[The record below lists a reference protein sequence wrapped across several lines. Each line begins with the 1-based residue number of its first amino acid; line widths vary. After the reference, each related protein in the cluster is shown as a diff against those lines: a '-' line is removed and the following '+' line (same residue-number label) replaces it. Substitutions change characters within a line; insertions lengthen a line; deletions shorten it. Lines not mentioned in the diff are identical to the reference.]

1 MRMNFT
7 FAARALLAT
16 LIAGS
21 ALAAAADDKVDKVV
35 VATNWRAQPG
45 HGGFY
50 QALADGTY
58 KKYGLDVDIQQGG
71 PQVNNRPMLPA
82 GKVDFLMSGNMLLPF
97 DSVKQGIPSV
107 VVAAYFQKDPQ
118 AIIAHPG
125 QGFEKFSDLTKA
137 KTVLLAKDG
146 QISYW
151 QWMKKAY
158 GMRDSQI
165 RPYNY
170 SLSQFLADKEAVQQA
185 YATSEPLAVEKQ
197 AGFKPVVLSL
207 ADAGWSTYG
216 MVIETR
222 QDLVK
227 NKPDMVRRFVE
238 ATNIGYYNYL
248 YGDRSKGD
256 ALIRQINPDIA
267 DDNIEKSIPILRAHI
282 DVGDALTQGIGAM
295 TDARMKDFYDKSVAA
310 GLYKAGDFKLADV
323 YTTQFV
329 DKGVGLDLRKK
340 LTAK

>member
-1 MRMNFT
+1 MRLPT
-7 FAARALLAT
+7 LLART
-16 LIAGS
+16 
-21 ALAAAADDKVDKVV
+21 ALAAALAGAALAAIAQDKVA

-58 KKYGLDVDIQQGG
+58 KKYGLEVDIQQGG

-82 GKVDFLMSGNMLLPF
+82 GKVDFLMTGNMLMAF
-97 DSVKQGIPSV
+97 DNIKQKVPTV

-125 QGFEKFSDLTKA
+125 QGIDKFADIAKA
-137 KTVLLAKDG
+137 KTVLMAKDG

-158 GMRDSQI
+158 GVRDEQV

-170 SLSQFLADKEAVQQA
+170 SLSQFLADKQSVQQA

-227 NKPDMVRRFVE
+227 TKPDVVRRFVE
-238 ATNIGYYNYL
+238 ATNIGYVNYL
-248 YGDRSKGD
+248 YGDRRAAD
-256 ALIRQINPDIA
+256 ALIKKINPDIS
-267 DDNIEKSIPILRAHI
+267 DDYVEKSIPILRAHI
-282 DVGDALTQGIGAM
+282 DVGDAPEKGIGAIS
-295 TDARMKDFYDKSVAA
+295 DARMKDFYEKTIAA
-310 GLYKAGDFKLADV
+310 GLYKEGDFDYRSA

-329 DKGVGLDLRKK
+329 NKGAGVDLRKS
-340 LTAK
+340 LTKN

>member
-1 MRMNFT
+1 MRLQALF
-7 FAARALLAT
+7 FARPVLAT
-16 LIAGS
+16 LLAGS
-21 ALAAAADDKVDKVV
+21 AFAAGAQDKVV
-35 VATNWRAQPG
+35 LATNWRAQPG

-58 KKYGLDVDIQQGG
+58 KKYGLEVDIQQGG

-82 GKVDFLMSGNMLLPF
+82 GKVDFLMTGNMLMAF
-97 DSVKQGIPSV
+97 DNIKQKVPTV

-125 QGFEKFSDLTKA
+125 QGIEKFSDLTKA

-158 GMRDSQI
+158 GMRDEQV

-170 SLSQFLADKEAVQQA
+170 SLSQFLADKQSVQQA

-222 QDLVK
+222 QELVK
-227 NKPDMVRRFVE
+227 NKPDLVRRFVE
-238 ATNIGYYNYL
+238 ASNIGHYNYL
-248 YGDRSKGD
+248 YGDRRAAD
-256 ALIRQINPDIA
+256 ALIKKINPDIS
-267 DDNIEKSIPILRAHI
+267 DDYIEKSMPILRAHI
-282 DVGDALTQGIGAM
+282 DVGDATAQGIGAIS
-295 TDARMKDFYDKSVAA
+295 DARMKDFHDKTVAA
-310 GLYKAGDFKLADV
+310 GLYKPTDFNYAEA

-329 DKGVGLDLRKK
+329 NRGTGLELRKAA
-340 LTAK
+340 AK

>member
-1 MRMNFT
+1 MKISAP
-7 FAARALLAT
+7 FAARGLLAALLAGT
-16 LIAGS
+16 AFAAIAQ
-21 ALAAAADDKVDKVV
+21 DKVTI
-35 VATNWRAQPG
+35 ATNWRAQPG

-58 KKYGLDVDIQQGG
+58 KKYGLDVEIQQGG

-82 GKVDFLMSGNMLLPF
+82 GKVDFLMTGNMLMAF
-97 DSVKQGIPSV
+97 DNIKQKVPTV
-107 VVAAYFQKDPQ
+107 VVAAYFQRDPQ

-125 QGFEKFSDLTKA
+125 QGIDKFADIAKA

-158 GMRDSQI
+158 GVRDEQV

-170 SLSQFLADKEAVQQA
+170 SLSQFLADKQSVQQA

-227 NKPDMVRRFVE
+227 TKPDVVRRFVE
-238 ATNIGYYNYL
+238 ATNIGWVNYL
-248 YGDRSKGD
+248 YGDRKAAD
-256 ALIRQINPDIA
+256 EMIRKINPDIS
-267 DDNIEKSIPILRAHI
+267 EEYVQKSIPILRAHI
-282 DVGDALTQGIGAM
+282 DVGDAQTKGIGAM
-295 TDARMKDFYDKSVAA
+295 SDERMKDFYDKTVEA
-310 GLYKAGDFKLADV
+310 GLYKPTDFDYRQA
-323 YTTQFV
+323 YTLQFV
-329 DKGVGLDLRKK
+329 NKGTGVDLRKSLNK
-340 LTAK
+340 N

>member
-1 MRMNFT
+1 MQASFI
-7 FAARALLAT
+7 ARPLLAALLAGG
-16 LIAGS
+16 AFA
-21 ALAAAADDKVDKVV
+21 ALAQDKVLL
-35 VATNWRAQPG
+35 ATNWRAQPG

-58 KKYGLDVDIQQGG
+58 RKYGLEVDIQQGG

-82 GKVDFLMSGNMLLPF
+82 GKVDFLMTGNMLMAF
-97 DSVKQGIPSV
+97 DNIKQKVPTV

-125 QGFEKFSDLTKA
+125 QGIEKFSDLTKA
-137 KTVLLAKDG
+137 RTVLLAKDG

-158 GMRDSQI
+158 GMRDEQV

-170 SLSQFLADKEAVQQA
+170 SLSQFLADKQSVQQA

-222 QDLVK
+222 QELVK
-227 NKPDMVRRFVE
+227 SKPDVVRRFVE
-238 ATNIGYYNYL
+238 ASNIGYYNYL
-248 YGDRSKGD
+248 YGDRRAAD
-256 ALIRQINPDIA
+256 AMIQKINPDIS
-267 DDNIEKSIPILRAHI
+267 DEYIQKSIPILREHI
-282 DVGDALTQGIGAM
+282 DIGDAATKGIGAIS
-295 TDARMKDFYDKSVAA
+295 DARMKDFYDKTVAA
-310 GLYKAGDFKLADV
+310 GLYKPGDFNYAEA

-329 DKGVGLDLRKK
+329 NKGTGLELRKAA
-340 LTAK
+340 AK

>member
-1 MRMNFT
+1 MQ
-7 FAARALLAT
+7 ASASSIARPV
-16 LIAGS
+16 
-21 ALAAAADDKVDKVV
+21 LAAMLACSAIAAVAQDKVV
-35 VATNWRAQPG
+35 LATNWRAQPG

-58 KKYGLDVDIQQGG
+58 KKFGLDVDIQQGG

-82 GKVDFLMSGNMLLPF
+82 GKVDFLMTGNMLMAF
-97 DSVKQGIPSV
+97 DNIKQKVPTV

-125 QGFEKFSDLTKA
+125 QGIEKFADLTKA

-158 GMRDSQI
+158 GMRDEQI

-170 SLSQFLADKEAVQQA
+170 SLSQFLADKQSVQQA

-227 NKPDMVRRFVE
+227 TKPDLVRRFVE
-238 ATNIGYYNYL
+238 ASNIGYYNYL
-248 YGDRSKGD
+248 YGDRKAAD
-256 ALIRQINPDIA
+256 ALIRKINPDISEEY
-267 DDNIEKSIPILRAHI
+267 IEKSLPILREHI
-282 DVGDALTQGIGAM
+282 DVGDAATQGIGAIS
-295 TDARMKDFYDKSVAA
+295 DARMKDFHGKAVAA
-310 GLYKAGDFKLADV
+310 GLYKDSDFNYADA

-329 DKGVGLDLRKK
+329 NKGTGLELRKAA
-340 LTAK
+340 AK

>member
-1 MRMNFT
+1 MRLQAPF
-7 FAARALLAT
+7 FARPLLAALLA
-16 LIAGS
+16 GS
-21 ALAAAADDKVDKVV
+21 AFATAAQDKVV
-35 VATNWRAQPG
+35 LATNWRAQPG

-58 KKYGLDVDIQQGG
+58 KKYGLEVDIQQGG

-82 GKVDFLMSGNMLLPF
+82 GKVDFLMTGNMLMAF
-97 DSVKQGIPSV
+97 DNIKQKVPTV

-125 QGFEKFSDLTKA
+125 QGIEKFSDLTKA

-158 GMRDSQI
+158 GMRDEQV

-170 SLSQFLADKEAVQQA
+170 SLSQFLADKQSVQQA

-222 QDLVK
+222 QELVK
-227 NKPDMVRRFVE
+227 NKPDLVRRFVE
-238 ATNIGYYNYL
+238 ASNIGYYNYL
-248 YGDRSKGD
+248 YGDRKAAD
-256 ALIRQINPDIA
+256 ALIKKINPDIS
-267 DDNIEKSIPILRAHI
+267 DDYIEKSMPILRAHI
-282 DVGDALTQGIGAM
+282 DVGDATAQGIGAIS
-295 TDARMKDFYDKSVAA
+295 DARMKDFHDKTVAA
-310 GLYKAGDFKLADV
+310 GLYKPTDFNYAEA

-329 DKGVGLDLRKK
+329 NKSTGLELRKSA
-340 LTAK
+340 AK

>member
-1 MRMNFT
+1 MKHHAP

-16 LIAGS
+16 LLAGS
-21 ALAAAADDKVDKVV
+21 AFAAIAQDKVV
-35 VATNWRAQPG
+35 LATNWRAQPG

-58 KKYGLDVDIQQGG
+58 KKYGLDVEIQQGG

-82 GKVDFLMSGNMLLPF
+82 GKVDFLMTGNMLMAF
-97 DSVKQGIPSV
+97 DNIKQKVPTV

-125 QGFEKFSDLTKA
+125 QGIDKFADIAKA

-158 GMRDSQI
+158 GTRDEQV

-170 SLSQFLADKEAVQQA
+170 SLSQFLADKQAVQQA

-222 QDLVK
+222 QELVK
-227 NKPDMVRRFVE
+227 TKPDVVRRFVE
-238 ATNIGYYNYL
+238 ASNIGYVNYL
-248 YGDRSKGD
+248 YGDRKAAD
-256 ALIRQINPDIA
+256 AMIRKINPDIS
-267 DDNIEKSIPILRAHI
+267 DEYVEKSIPILRAHI
-282 DVGDALTQGIGAM
+282 DVGDAQSQGIGAM
-295 TDARMKDFYDKSVAA
+295 SDARMKDFYEKTVSA
-310 GLYKAGDFKLADV
+310 GLYKPTDFDYRQA
-323 YTTQFV
+323 YTLQFV
-329 DKGVGLDLRKK
+329 NKGAGVDLRKS
-340 LTAK
+340 LAKN

>member
-1 MRMNFT
+1 MQSDSRLI
-7 FAARALLAT
+7 ARSLLAT
-16 LIAGS
+16 VLAGS
-21 ALAAAADDKVDKVV
+21 AFAAIAQDKVV
-35 VATNWRAQPG
+35 LATNWRAQPG

-58 KKYGLDVDIQQGG
+58 KKYGLDVEIQQGG

-82 GKVDFLMSGNMLLPF
+82 GKVDFLMTGNMLMAF
-97 DSVKQGIPSV
+97 DNIKQKVPTV

-125 QGFEKFSDLTKA
+125 QGFEKFADLSKA

-158 GMRDSQI
+158 GMRDEQV

-170 SLSQFLADKEAVQQA
+170 SLSQFLADKQAVQQA

-227 NKPDMVRRFVE
+227 TKPDVVRRFVE
-238 ATNIGYYNYL
+238 ATNIGTYNYL
-248 YGDRSKGD
+248 YGDRKAAD
-256 ALIRQINPDIA
+256 EMIQKINPDIS
-267 DDNIEKSIPILRAHI
+267 DEYIEKSIPILRAHI
-282 DVGDALTQGIGAM
+282 DVGDATTKGIGAIS
-295 TDARMKDFYDKSVAA
+295 DERMKDFYDKTVSA
-310 GLYKAGDFKLADV
+310 GLYKPTDFNYRDA

-329 DKGVGLDLRKK
+329 NKGTGVELRKAA
-340 LTAK
+340 AK

>member
-1 MRMNFT
+1 MKLNAP
-7 FAARALLAT
+7 FAARGLLAALLAGT
-16 LIAGS
+16 
-21 ALAAAADDKVDKVV
+21 ALAAIAQDKVV
-35 VATNWRAQPG
+35 MATNWRAQPG

-58 KKYGLDVDIQQGG
+58 KKYGLEVDIQQGG

-82 GKVDFLMSGNMLLPF
+82 GKVDFLMTGNMLMAF
-97 DSVKQGIPSV
+97 DNIKQKVPTV
-107 VVAAYFQKDPQ
+107 VVAAYFQRDPQ

-125 QGFEKFSDLTKA
+125 QGIDKFADIAKA

-158 GMRDSQI
+158 GVRDEQV

-170 SLSQFLADKEAVQQA
+170 SLSQFLADKQSVQQA

-227 NKPDMVRRFVE
+227 TKPDVVRRFVE
-238 ATNIGYYNYL
+238 ATNIGWVNYL
-248 YGDRSKGD
+248 YGDHKAAD
-256 ALIRQINPDIA
+256 EMIKKINPDIS
-267 DDNIEKSIPILRAHI
+267 DEYVQKSIPILRAHI
-282 DVGDALTQGIGAM
+282 DVGDARTQGIGAM
-295 TDARMKDFYDKSVAA
+295 SDARMKDFYEKTVEA
-310 GLYKAGDFKLADV
+310 GLYKPTDFDYRQA
-323 YTTQFV
+323 YTLQFV
-329 DKGVGLDLRKK
+329 NKGTGVDLRKS
-340 LTAK
+340 LAKD

>member
-1 MRMNFT
+1 MKSHAP
-7 FAARALLAT
+7 FAARTLLAT
-16 LIAGS
+16 LLAGT
-21 ALAAAADDKVDKVV
+21 ALAAIAQDKVV
-35 VATNWRAQPG
+35 LATNWRAQPG

-58 KKYGLDVDIQQGG
+58 KKYGLDVEIQQGG

-82 GKVDFLMSGNMLLPF
+82 GKVDFLMTGNMLMAF
-97 DSVKQGIPSV
+97 DNIKQKVPTV

-125 QGFEKFSDLTKA
+125 QGIDKFADIAKA

-158 GMRDSQI
+158 GVRDEQV

-170 SLSQFLADKEAVQQA
+170 SLSQFLADKQAVQQA

-222 QDLVK
+222 QELVK
-227 NKPDMVRRFVE
+227 TKPDVVRRFVE
-238 ATNIGYYNYL
+238 ASNIGYVNYL
-248 YGDRSKGD
+248 YGDRKAAD
-256 ALIRQINPDIA
+256 AMIRKINPDIS
-267 DDNIEKSIPILRAHI
+267 DDYVEKSIPILRAHI
-282 DVGDALTQGIGAM
+282 DVGDAQTQGIGAM
-295 TDARMKDFYDKSVAA
+295 SDARMKDFYEKTVEA
-310 GLYKAGDFKLADV
+310 GLYKPTDFDYRQA
-323 YTTQFV
+323 YTLQFV
-329 DKGVGLDLRKK
+329 NKGAGVELRKS
-340 LTAK
+340 LAKN

>member
-1 MRMNFT
+1 MQLNRALART
-7 FAARALLAT
+7 TLVGLLAGTAFAAFAQ
-16 LIAGS
+16 
-21 ALAAAADDKVDKVV
+21 DKVV
-35 VATNWRAQPG
+35 MATNWRAQPG

-58 KKYGLDVDIQQGG
+58 KKYGLEVDIQQGG
-71 PQVNNRPMLPA
+71 PQVNNRPMLPV
-82 GKVDFLMSGNMLLPF
+82 GRVDFLMTGNMLMAF
-97 DSVKQGIPSV
+97 DNIKQKVPTV

-118 AIIAHPG
+118 AFIAHPG
-125 QGFEKFSDLTKA
+125 QGIDTFADIAKA

-146 QISYW
+146 QISFW

-158 GMRDSQI
+158 NVRDEQI

-170 SLSQFLADKEAVQQA
+170 SLSQFLADKQSVQQA

-227 NKPDMVRRFVE
+227 NKPDVVRRFVE

-248 YGDRSKGD
+248 YGNRKPADD
-256 ALIRQINPDIA
+256 LIKKINPDIS
-267 DDNIEKSIPILRAHI
+267 DEYIEKSIPILRAHI
-282 DVGDALTQGIGAM
+282 DVGDAPTKGIGAIS
-295 TDARMKDFYDKSVAA
+295 DERMKDFYGKAIEA
-310 GLYKAGDFKLADV
+310 GLYKEGDFDYRSA

-329 DKGVGLDLRKK
+329 NKGTGVELRKK
-340 LTAK
+340 D

>member
-1 MRMNFT
+1 MKT
-7 FAARALLAT
+7 PAPFAARALLAT
-16 LIAGS
+16 LLAGTAFAAIAQ
-21 ALAAAADDKVDKVV
+21 DKVV
-35 VATNWRAQPG
+35 LATNWRAQPG

-58 KKYGLDVDIQQGG
+58 KKYGLDVEIQQGG

-82 GKVDFLMSGNMLLPF
+82 GKVDFLMTGNMLMAF
-97 DSVKQGIPSV
+97 DNIKQKVPTV

-125 QGFEKFSDLTKA
+125 QGIDKFADIAKA

-158 GMRDSQI
+158 GTRDEQV

-170 SLSQFLADKEAVQQA
+170 SLSQFLADKQSVQQA

-222 QDLVK
+222 QELVK
-227 NKPDMVRRFVE
+227 TKPDVVRRFVE
-238 ATNIGYYNYL
+238 ASNIGYVNYL
-248 YGDRSKGD
+248 YGDRSAAD
-256 ALIRQINPDIA
+256 AMIKKINPDIG
-267 DDNIEKSIPILRAHI
+267 DEYIQKSLPILRAHI
-282 DVGDALTQGIGAM
+282 DVGDAPTKGIGAM
-295 TDARMKDFYDKSVAA
+295 SDERMKDFYDKSVEA
-310 GLYKAGDFKLADV
+310 GLYKPTDFNYRDA
-323 YTTQFV
+323 YTLQFV
-329 DKGVGLDLRKK
+329 NKGAGVELRKS
-340 LTAK
+340 LAKN

>member
-1 MRMNFT
+1 MQSDSRFI
-7 FAARALLAT
+7 ARSLLAT
-16 LIAGS
+16 VLAGS
-21 ALAAAADDKVDKVV
+21 AFAAFAQDKVV
-35 VATNWRAQPG
+35 LATNWRAQPG

-58 KKYGLDVDIQQGG
+58 KKYGLDVEIQQGG

-82 GKVDFLMSGNMLLPF
+82 GKVDFLMTGNMLMAF
-97 DSVKQGIPSV
+97 DNIKQKVPTV

-125 QGFEKFSDLTKA
+125 QGFEKFADLARA

-158 GMRDSQI
+158 GMRDEQV

-170 SLSQFLADKEAVQQA
+170 SLSQFLADKQAVQQA

-227 NKPDMVRRFVE
+227 TKPDVVRRFVE
-238 ATNIGYYNYL
+238 ATNIGTYNYL
-248 YGDRSKGD
+248 YGDRKAAD
-256 ALIRQINPDIA
+256 AMIQKINPDIS
-267 DDNIEKSIPILRAHI
+267 DDYIEKSIPILRAHI
-282 DVGDALTQGIGAM
+282 DVGDAATKGIGAIS
-295 TDARMKDFYDKSVAA
+295 DERMKDFYDKTVAA
-310 GLYKAGDFKLADV
+310 GLYKPTDFNYRDA

-329 DKGVGLDLRKK
+329 NKGTGVELRKAA
-340 LTAK
+340 AK

>member
-1 MRMNFT
+1 MRLQAPFI
-7 FAARALLAT
+7 ARALLTT
-16 LIAGS
+16 LLAGTAFA
-21 ALAAAADDKVDKVV
+21 ALAQDKVV
-35 VATNWRAQPG
+35 LATNWRAQPG

-58 KKYGLDVDIQQGG
+58 KKFGLDVEIQQGG

-82 GKVDFLMSGNMLLPF
+82 GKIDFLMTGNLLMAF
-97 DSVKQGIPSV
+97 DNIKQKVPTV
-107 VVAAYFQKDPQ
+107 AVAAYFQKDPQ

-125 QGFEKFSDLTKA
+125 QGFEKFADLAKA

-158 GMRDSQI
+158 GMRDEQV

-170 SLSQFLADKEAVQQA
+170 SLSQFLADKQSVQQA
-185 YATSEPLAVEKQ
+185 YATSEPFAVEKQ

-227 NKPDMVRRFVE
+227 NKPDLVRRFVE
-238 ATNIGYYNYL
+238 ATNIGHYNYL
-248 YGDRSKGD
+248 YGDRKAAD
-256 ALIRQINPDIA
+256 AMIQKINPDISE
-267 DDNIEKSIPILRAHI
+267 DYIEKSIPVLRAHM
-282 DVGDALTQGIGAM
+282 DVGDAPTKGIGAIS
-295 TDARMKDFYDKSVAA
+295 DARMKDFYDKTVEA
-310 GLYKAGDFKLADV
+310 GLYKPTDFNSQDA

-329 DKGVGLDLRKK
+329 NKGTGLDIRKALVK
-340 LTAK
+340 

>member
-1 MRMNFT
+1 MQFPSS
-7 FAARALLAT
+7 FIARGLVAT
-16 LIAGS
+16 LIASS
-21 ALAAAADDKVDKVV
+21 AATAFAQDKVV
-35 VATNWRAQPG
+35 LATNWRAQPG

-82 GKVDFLMSGNMLLPF
+82 GKVDFLMTGNMLMAF
-97 DSVKQGIPSV
+97 DNIKQKVPTV

-125 QGFEKFSDLTKA
+125 QGFDKFADLAKA

-158 GMRDSQI
+158 GMRDEQV

-170 SLSQFLADKEAVQQA
+170 SLSQFLADKQSVQQA

-227 NKPDMVRRFVE
+227 NKADMVRRFVE
-238 ATNIGYYNYL
+238 ASNIGYYNYL
-248 YGDRSKGD
+248 YGDRKAAD
-256 ALIRQINPDIA
+256 EMIKKINPDIT
-267 DDNIEKSIPILRAHI
+267 DEYIEKSIPILRAHI
-282 DVGDALTQGIGAM
+282 DVGDATAKGIGAM
-295 TDARMKDFYDKSVAA
+295 TDERMKDFYDKTVSA
-310 GLYKAGDFKLADV
+310 GLYKPTDFNYRDA

-329 DKGVGLDLRKK
+329 NKGTGVELRKAA
-340 LTAK
+340 AK

>member
-1 MRMNFT
+1 MT
-7 FAARALLAT
+7 LSAPSTARSLLAALLAG
-16 LIAGS
+16 IAFS
-21 ALAAAADDKVDKVV
+21 AVAQDKVV
-35 VATNWRAQPG
+35 LATNWRAQPG

-50 QALADGTY
+50 QALTDGTY
-58 KKYGLDVDIQQGG
+58 KKYGLDVDIQQAG

-82 GKVDFLMSGNMLLPF
+82 GKVDFLMTGNLLMAF
-97 DSVKQGIPSV
+97 DNIKQKVPTV
-107 VVAAYFQKDPQ
+107 VVAAYFQRDPQ

-125 QGFEKFSDLTKA
+125 QGIDKFADIAKA

-158 GMRDSQI
+158 GVRDEQV

-170 SLSQFLADKEAVQQA
+170 SLSQFLADKQSVQQA

-227 NKPDMVRRFVE
+227 TKPEVVRRFVE
-238 ATNIGYYNYL
+238 ATNLGWVNYL
-248 YGDRSKGD
+248 YGDAK
-256 ALIRQINPDIA
+256 AANEMIKKINPDISGEYV
-267 DDNIEKSIPILRAHI
+267 EKSLPILRAHI
-282 DVGDALTQGIGAM
+282 DVGDAQTRGIGAM
-295 TDARMKDFYDKSVAA
+295 TDARIKDFYDKAVEA
-310 GLYKAGDFKLADV
+310 GLYKPTDFDYRQA
-323 YTTQFV
+323 YTLQFV
-329 DKGVGLDLRKK
+329 NKGTGVDLRKS
-340 LTAK
+340 LTKN

>member
-1 MRMNFT
+1 MQTESRFI
-7 FAARALLAT
+7 ARRLIATLLAGT
-16 LIAGS
+16 
-21 ALAAAADDKVDKVV
+21 ALAAFAQDKVTI
-35 VATNWRAQPG
+35 ATNWRAQPG

-58 KKYGLDVDIQQGG
+58 KKYGLDVEIQQGG

-82 GKVDFLMSGNMLLPF
+82 GKIDFLMTGNMLMAF
-97 DSVKQGIPSV
+97 DNIKQKVPTV

-125 QGFEKFSDLTKA
+125 QGFEKFSDLAKA

-158 GMRDSQI
+158 GMRDEQV
-165 RPYNY
+165 RPYNF
-170 SLSQFLADKEAVQQA
+170 SLSQFLADKQSVQQA

-197 AGFKPVVLSL
+197 AGFMPVVLSL

-216 MVIETR
+216 MVVETR

-227 NKPDMVRRFVE
+227 TKPDLVKRFVE

-248 YGDRSKGD
+248 YGDRKAAD
-256 ALIRQINPDIA
+256 AMIQKINPDIS
-267 DDNIEKSIPILRAHI
+267 DDYIEKSMPILRAHI
-282 DVGDALTQGIGAM
+282 DVGDATTQGIGAM
-295 TDARMKDFYDKSVAA
+295 SDERMKDFYDKAVSA
-310 GLYKAGDFKLADV
+310 GLYKPTDFNYRDA
-323 YTTQFV
+323 YTRQFV
-329 DKGVGLDLRKK
+329 NKGVGIDIRKAA
-340 LTAK
+340 AK

>member
-1 MRMNFT
+1 MKLNAP
-7 FAARALLAT
+7 FAARGLLAALLAGT
-16 LIAGS
+16 AFAAIAQ
-21 ALAAAADDKVDKVV
+21 DKVV
-35 VATNWRAQPG
+35 MATNWRAQPG

-58 KKYGLDVDIQQGG
+58 KKYGLEVDIQQGG

-82 GKVDFLMSGNMLLPF
+82 GKVDFLMTGNMLMAF
-97 DSVKQGIPSV
+97 DNIKQKVPTV
-107 VVAAYFQKDPQ
+107 VVAAYFQRDPQ

-125 QGFEKFSDLTKA
+125 QGIDKFADIAKA

-158 GMRDSQI
+158 GVRDEQV

-170 SLSQFLADKEAVQQA
+170 SLSQFLADKQSVQQA

-227 NKPDMVRRFVE
+227 TKPDVVRRFVE
-238 ATNIGYYNYL
+238 ATNIGWVNYL
-248 YGDRSKGD
+248 YGDRKAAD
-256 ALIRQINPDIA
+256 DMIKKINPDIS
-267 DDNIEKSIPILRAHI
+267 DEYIDKSIPILRAHI
-282 DVGDALTQGIGAM
+282 DVGDAKTQGIGAM
-295 TDARMKDFYDKSVAA
+295 SDARMKDFYDKSVEA
-310 GLYKAGDFKLADV
+310 GLYKPSDFDYRQA
-323 YTTQFV
+323 YTLQFV
-329 DKGVGLDLRKK
+329 NKGAGVDLRKS
-340 LTAK
+340 LAKN

>member
-1 MRMNFT
+1 MHFAPNFIARGLV
-7 FAARALLAT
+7 AA

-21 ALAAAADDKVDKVV
+21 AAAAFAQDKVV
-35 VATNWRAQPG
+35 LATNWRAQPG

-82 GKVDFLMSGNMLLPF
+82 GKVDFLMTGNMLMAF
-97 DSVKQGIPSV
+97 DNIKQKVPTV

-125 QGFEKFSDLTKA
+125 QGFDTFADLAKA

-158 GMRDSQI
+158 GMRDEQV

-170 SLSQFLADKEAVQQA
+170 SLSQFLADKQAVQQA

-227 NKPDMVRRFVE
+227 NKADMVRRFVE
-238 ATNIGYYNYL
+238 ASNIGYYNYL
-248 YGDRSKGD
+248 YGDRNAADEMIKK
-256 ALIRQINPDIA
+256 INPDIT
-267 DDNIEKSIPILRAHI
+267 DEYIEKSIPILRAHI
-282 DVGDALTQGIGAM
+282 DVGDATTKGIGAM
-295 TDARMKDFYDKSVAA
+295 SDERMKDFYDKSVSA
-310 GLYKAGDFKLADV
+310 GLYRPTDFNYRDA

-329 DKGVGLDLRKK
+329 NKGTGVELRK
-340 LTAK
+340 AAAR

>member
-1 MRMNFT
+1 MKISAP
-7 FAARALLAT
+7 FAARGLLAALLAGT
-16 LIAGS
+16 AFAAIAQ
-21 ALAAAADDKVDKVV
+21 DKVV
-35 VATNWRAQPG
+35 MATNWRAQPG

-58 KKYGLDVDIQQGG
+58 KKYGLDVEIQQGG

-82 GKVDFLMSGNMLLPF
+82 GKVDFLMTGNMLMAF
-97 DSVKQGIPSV
+97 DNIKQKVPTV
-107 VVAAYFQKDPQ
+107 VVAAYFQRDPQ

-125 QGFEKFSDLTKA
+125 QGIDKFADIAKA

-158 GMRDSQI
+158 GVRDEQV

-170 SLSQFLADKEAVQQA
+170 SLSQFLADKQSVQQA

-227 NKPDMVRRFVE
+227 TKPDVVRRFVE
-238 ATNIGYYNYL
+238 ATNIGWVNYL
-248 YGDRSKGD
+248 YGDRKAAD
-256 ALIRQINPDIA
+256 EMIRKINPDIS
-267 DDNIEKSIPILRAHI
+267 EEYVQKSIPILRAHI
-282 DVGDALTQGIGAM
+282 DVGDAQIEFKKRSDPMGLMNPGKTRGWTADM
-295 TDARMKDFYDKSVAA
+295 AR
-310 GLYKAGDFKLADV
+310 
-323 YTTQFV
+323 T
-329 DKGVGLDLRKK
+329 
-340 LTAK
+340 

>member
-1 MRMNFT
+1 MKLNAP
-7 FAARALLAT
+7 FAARGLLAALLAGT
-16 LIAGS
+16 
-21 ALAAAADDKVDKVV
+21 ALAAIAQDKVV
-35 VATNWRAQPG
+35 MATNWRAQPG

-82 GKVDFLMSGNMLLPF
+82 GKVDFLMTGNMLMAF
-97 DSVKQGIPSV
+97 DNIKQKVPTV
-107 VVAAYFQKDPQ
+107 VVAAYFQRDPQ

-125 QGFEKFSDLTKA
+125 QGIDKFADIAKA

-158 GMRDSQI
+158 GVRDEQV

-170 SLSQFLADKEAVQQA
+170 SLSQFLADKQSVQQA

-227 NKPDMVRRFVE
+227 TKPDVVRRFVE
-238 ATNIGYYNYL
+238 ATNIGWVNYL
-248 YGDRSKGD
+248 YGDHKAAD
-256 ALIRQINPDIA
+256 EMIKKINPDIS
-267 DDNIEKSIPILRAHI
+267 DEYTQKSIPILRAHI
-282 DVGDALTQGIGAM
+282 DVGDARTQGIGAM
-295 TDARMKDFYDKSVAA
+295 SDARMKDFYEKTVEA
-310 GLYKAGDFKLADV
+310 GLYKPTDFDYRQA
-323 YTTQFV
+323 YTLQFV
-329 DKGVGLDLRKK
+329 NKGTGVDLRKS
-340 LTAK
+340 LAKD

>member
-1 MRMNFT
+1 MRFQAP
-7 FAARALLAT
+7 FIARALLAT
-16 LIAGS
+16 LLAGTAFA
-21 ALAAAADDKVDKVV
+21 ALAQDKVV
-35 VATNWRAQPG
+35 LATNWRAQPG

-58 KKYGLDVDIQQGG
+58 KKFGLDVEIQQGG

-82 GKVDFLMSGNMLLPF
+82 GKVDFLMTGNLLMAF
-97 DSVKQGIPSV
+97 DNIKQKVPTV

-125 QGFEKFSDLTKA
+125 QGFEKFADLAKA

-158 GMRDSQI
+158 GMRDEQV

-170 SLSQFLADKEAVQQA
+170 SLSQFLADKQSVQQA
-185 YATSEPLAVEKQ
+185 YATSEPFAVEKQ

-227 NKPDMVRRFVE
+227 NKPDLVRRFVE
-238 ATNIGYYNYL
+238 ATNIGHYNYL
-248 YGDRSKGD
+248 YGDRKAAD
-256 ALIRQINPDIA
+256 AMIQKINPDIS
-267 DDNIEKSIPILRAHI
+267 DDYIEKSIPVLRAHM
-282 DVGDALTQGIGAM
+282 DVGDAPTKGIGAIS
-295 TDARMKDFYDKSVAA
+295 DARMKDFYDKTVEA
-310 GLYKAGDFKLADV
+310 GLYKPTDFNYKDA

-329 DKGVGLDLRKK
+329 NKGTGLDIRKALVK
-340 LTAK
+340 

>member
-1 MRMNFT
+1 MRFQAP
-7 FAARALLAT
+7 FIARALLST
-16 LIAGS
+16 LLAGTAFA
-21 ALAAAADDKVDKVV
+21 ALAQDKVV
-35 VATNWRAQPG
+35 LATNWRAQPG

-58 KKYGLDVDIQQGG
+58 KKFGLDVEIQQGG

-82 GKVDFLMSGNMLLPF
+82 GKVDFLMTGNLLMAF
-97 DSVKQGIPSV
+97 DNIKQKVPTV

-125 QGFEKFSDLTKA
+125 QGFEKFADLAKA

-158 GMRDSQI
+158 GMRDEQV

-170 SLSQFLADKEAVQQA
+170 SLSQFLADKQSVQQA
-185 YATSEPLAVEKQ
+185 YATSEPFAVEKQ

-227 NKPDMVRRFVE
+227 NKPDLVRRFVE
-238 ATNIGYYNYL
+238 ATNIGHYNYL
-248 YGDRSKGD
+248 YGDRKAAD
-256 ALIRQINPDIA
+256 AMIQKINPDIS
-267 DDNIEKSIPILRAHI
+267 DDYVEKSIPVLRAHM
-282 DVGDALTQGIGAM
+282 DVGDAPTKGIGAIS
-295 TDARMKDFYDKSVAA
+295 DARMKDFYDKTVEA
-310 GLYKAGDFKLADV
+310 GLYKPTDFNYKDA

-329 DKGVGLDLRKK
+329 NKGTGLDIRKALVK
-340 LTAK
+340 

>member
-1 MRMNFT
+1 MRLQAPFI
-7 FAARALLAT
+7 ARALLTT
-16 LIAGS
+16 LLAGTAFA
-21 ALAAAADDKVDKVV
+21 ALAQDKVV
-35 VATNWRAQPG
+35 LATNWRAQPG

-58 KKYGLDVDIQQGG
+58 KKFGLDVEIQQGG

-82 GKVDFLMSGNMLLPF
+82 GKIDFLMTGNLLMAF
-97 DSVKQGIPSV
+97 DNIKQKVPTV

-125 QGFEKFSDLTKA
+125 QGFEKFADLAKA

-158 GMRDSQI
+158 GMRDEQV

-170 SLSQFLADKEAVQQA
+170 SLSQFLADKQSVQQA
-185 YATSEPLAVEKQ
+185 YATSEPFAVEKQ

-216 MVIETR
+216 IVIETR

-227 NKPDMVRRFVE
+227 N
-238 ATNIGYYNYL
+238 
-248 YGDRSKGD
+248 
-256 ALIRQINPDIA
+256 
-267 DDNIEKSIPILRAHI
+267 
-282 DVGDALTQGIGAM
+282 
-295 TDARMKDFYDKSVAA
+295 
-310 GLYKAGDFKLADV
+310 
-323 YTTQFV
+323 
-329 DKGVGLDLRKK
+329 
-340 LTAK
+340 

>member
-1 MRMNFT
+1 MKLSAP
-7 FAARALLAT
+7 FAARGLLAALLAGT
-16 LIAGS
+16 AFAAIAQ
-21 ALAAAADDKVDKVV
+21 DKVV
-35 VATNWRAQPG
+35 MATNWRAQPG

-58 KKYGLDVDIQQGG
+58 KKYGLDVEIQQGG

-82 GKVDFLMSGNMLLPF
+82 GKVDFLMTGNMLMAF
-97 DSVKQGIPSV
+97 DNIKQKVPTV
-107 VVAAYFQKDPQ
+107 VVAAYFQRDPQ

-125 QGFEKFSDLTKA
+125 QGIDKFADIAKA

-158 GMRDSQI
+158 GVRDEQV

-170 SLSQFLADKEAVQQA
+170 SLSQFLADKQSVQQA

-227 NKPDMVRRFVE
+227 TKPEVVRRFVE
-238 ATNIGYYNYL
+238 ATNIGWVNYL
-248 YGDRSKGD
+248 YGDRKAAD
-256 ALIRQINPDIA
+256 EMIRKINPDISE
-267 DDNIEKSIPILRAHI
+267 DYVEKSIPILRAHI
-282 DVGDALTQGIGAM
+282 DVGDAQTLGIGAM
-295 TDARMKDFYDKSVAA
+295 SDARMKDFYEKTLAA
-310 GLYKAGDFKLADV
+310 GLYKPTDFDYRQA
-323 YTTQFV
+323 YTLQFV
-329 DKGVGLDLRKK
+329 NKGTGVDLRKS
-340 LTAK
+340 LTKN

>member
-1 MRMNFT
+1 MRPQAPFI
-7 FAARALLAT
+7 ARALLTT
-16 LIAGS
+16 LLAGTAFA
-21 ALAAAADDKVDKVV
+21 ALAQDKVV
-35 VATNWRAQPG
+35 LATNWRAQPG

-58 KKYGLDVDIQQGG
+58 KKFGLDVEIQQGG

-82 GKVDFLMSGNMLLPF
+82 GKIDFLMTGNMLMAF
-97 DSVKQGIPSV
+97 DNAKQKVPTV

-125 QGFEKFSDLTKA
+125 QGFEKFADLAKA

-158 GMRDSQI
+158 GMRDEQV

-170 SLSQFLADKEAVQQA
+170 SLSQFLADKQSVQQA
-185 YATSEPLAVEKQ
+185 YATSEPFAVEKQ

-227 NKPDMVRRFVE
+227 TKPDLVRRFVE
-238 ATNIGYYNYL
+238 ATNIGHYNYL
-248 YGDRSKGD
+248 YGDRKAAD
-256 ALIRQINPDIA
+256 AMIQKINPDIG
-267 DDNIEKSIPILRAHI
+267 DDYIEKSIPVLRAHM
-282 DVGDALTQGIGAM
+282 DVGDAPAKGIGAIS
-295 TDARMKDFYDKSVAA
+295 DARMKDFYDKTVEA
-310 GLYKAGDFKLADV
+310 GLYKPTDFNYRDA

-329 DKGVGLDLRKK
+329 NKGTGLDIRKALVK
-340 LTAK
+340 

>member
-1 MRMNFT
+1 MKHHAP
-7 FAARALLAT
+7 FAARALLAALLAGT
-16 LIAGS
+16 AFAAIAQ
-21 ALAAAADDKVDKVV
+21 DKVV
-35 VATNWRAQPG
+35 LATNWRAQPG

-58 KKYGLDVDIQQGG
+58 KKYGLDVEIMQGG

-82 GKVDFLMSGNMLLPF
+82 GKVDFLMTGNMLMAF
-97 DSVKQGIPSV
+97 DNIKQKVPTV

-125 QGFEKFSDLTKA
+125 QGIDKFADIAKA

-158 GMRDSQI
+158 GVRDEQV

-170 SLSQFLADKEAVQQA
+170 SLSQFLADKQAVQQA

-222 QDLVK
+222 QELVK
-227 NKPDMVRRFVE
+227 TKPDVVRRFVE
-238 ATNIGYYNYL
+238 ASNIGYVNYL
-248 YGDRSKGD
+248 YGDRKAAD
-256 ALIRQINPDIA
+256 AMIRKINPDIS
-267 DDNIEKSIPILRAHI
+267 DEYVQKSIPILRAHI
-282 DVGDALTQGIGAM
+282 DVGDAQSQGIGAM
-295 TDARMKDFYDKSVAA
+295 SDARMKDFYEKTVSA
-310 GLYKAGDFKLADV
+310 GLYKPTDFDYREA
-323 YTTQFV
+323 YTLQFV
-329 DKGVGLDLRKK
+329 NKGAGVDLRKS
-340 LTAK
+340 LAKN

>member
-1 MRMNFT
+1 MRLQAPF
-7 FAARALLAT
+7 FARPVLAALLA
-16 LIAGS
+16 GS
-21 ALAAAADDKVDKVV
+21 AFAAAAQDKVV
-35 VATNWRAQPG
+35 LATNWRAQPG

-58 KKYGLDVDIQQGG
+58 KKYGLEVDIQQGG

-82 GKVDFLMSGNMLLPF
+82 GKVDFLMTGNMLMAF
-97 DSVKQGIPSV
+97 DNIKQKVPTV

-125 QGFEKFSDLTKA
+125 QGIEKFSDLTKA

-158 GMRDSQI
+158 GMRDEQV

-170 SLSQFLADKEAVQQA
+170 SLSQFLADKQSVQQA

-222 QDLVK
+222 QELVK
-227 NKPDMVRRFVE
+227 NKPDLVRRFVE
-238 ATNIGYYNYL
+238 ASNIGHYNYL
-248 YGDRSKGD
+248 YGDRKAAD
-256 ALIRQINPDIA
+256 ALIKKINPDIS
-267 DDNIEKSIPILRAHI
+267 DDYIEKSMPILRAHI
-282 DVGDALTQGIGAM
+282 DVGDATAQGIGAIS
-295 TDARMKDFYDKSVAA
+295 DARMKDFHDKTVAA
-310 GLYKAGDFKLADV
+310 GLYKPTDFNYAEA

-329 DKGVGLDLRKK
+329 NKGTGLELRKAA
-340 LTAK
+340 AK

>member
-1 MRMNFT
+1 MRFQAP
-7 FAARALLAT
+7 FIARALLST
-16 LIAGS
+16 LLAGTAFA
-21 ALAAAADDKVDKVV
+21 ALAQDKVV
-35 VATNWRAQPG
+35 LATNWRAQPG

-58 KKYGLDVDIQQGG
+58 KKFGLDVEIQQGG

-82 GKVDFLMSGNMLLPF
+82 GKIDFLMTGNLLMAF
-97 DSVKQGIPSV
+97 DNIKQKVPTV

-125 QGFEKFSDLTKA
+125 QGFDKFADLARA

-158 GMRDSQI
+158 GMRDEQV

-170 SLSQFLADKEAVQQA
+170 SLSQFLADKQAVQQA

-227 NKPDMVRRFVE
+227 TKPDLVRRFVE
-238 ATNIGYYNYL
+238 ATNIGYANYL
-248 YGDRSKGD
+248 YGDRKAAD
-256 ALIRQINPDIA
+256 AMIQKINPDISE
-267 DDNIEKSIPILRAHI
+267 DYIEKSIPVLRAHM
-282 DVGDALTQGIGAM
+282 DVGDAPTKGIGAIS
-295 TDARMKDFYDKSVAA
+295 DARMKDFYDKTVEA
-310 GLYKAGDFKLADV
+310 GLYKPTDFNYKDA

-329 DKGVGLDLRKK
+329 NKGTGLDIRKALVK
-340 LTAK
+340 